1 MLKLI
6 LPDNTSK
13 KIYKRIKN
21 PIRKIVHLFALH
33 SSHQN
38 FKTYEDKLVGV
49 LDMIKGIEYHFRKIT
64 NYEKAACRWVTE
76 IENLRDDK
84 DKLINLY
91 QTGLPRTNHH
101 PASHEAVA
109 YINRVGQ
116 LAYFFK
122 SDWFKK
128 NIKEEVIVSKIPTI
142 LALQPL
148 RNKYTAHRQDD
159 YPKKDDCS
167 NLGINQHGLRHGLAY
182 PIGKPEAVRIEYQFP
197 AKQRD
202 YLLIKHHSQP
212 VPDIE
217 HFGDNN
223 NIVIFRPTEIHPIIL
238 KQSIELL
245 EHFLDI
251 TT

>member
-6 LPDNTSK
+6 LPENPSITN
-13 KIYKRIKN
+13 YKRIKN
-21 PIRKIVHLFALH
+21 PVRKILHLFALR
-33 SSHQN
+33 SPHQS
-38 FKTYEDKLVGV
+38 FKTHEDTLVGI
-49 LDMIKGIEYHFRKIT
+49 LDMIKGIEYHFKKIK

-76 IENLRDDK
+76 IENLSDDK

-91 QTGLPRTNHH
+91 RTGLPRTNHH

-128 NIKEEVIVSKIPTI
+128 NVKEEVIVSKVPAI

-167 NLGINQHGLRHGLAY
+167 NLGIHQHGLRHGLAY
-182 PIGKPEAVRIEYQFP
+182 PIGKPKEVRIEYQFP
-197 AKQRD
+197 PKQRD
-202 YLLIKHHSQP
+202 NLLKKHRSQA

-217 HFGDNN
+217 YFGGNN
-223 NIVIFRPTEIHPIIL
+223 NLVIFRPTEVHPIIL
-238 KQSIELL
+238 EQAIDLL
-245 EHFLDI
+245 EHFLDVA
-251 TT
+251 T